1 MFPTCDHIC
10 LQAASAGPAHL
21 STPEKVT
28 APAADTYA
36 AYVVNK
42 AANYDVV
49 NEVSLIHWHE
59 HFFQFGIFKRT
70 RESCN
75 TYTSL

>member
-28 APAADTYA
+28 APAADTYD

-42 AANYDVV
+42 AANHDVV
-49 NEVSLIHWHE
+49 NEVSSI
-59 HFFQFGIFKRT
+59 
-70 RESCN
+70 
-75 TYTSL
+75 Y